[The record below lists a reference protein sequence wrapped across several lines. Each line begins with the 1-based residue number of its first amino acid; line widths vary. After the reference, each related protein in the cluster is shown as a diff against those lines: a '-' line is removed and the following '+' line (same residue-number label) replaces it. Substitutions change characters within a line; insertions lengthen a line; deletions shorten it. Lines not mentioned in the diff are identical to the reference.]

1 MRPRCL
7 LIALPVALAACSVA
21 GVPSGPSSGS
31 PALSPSPTVSERP
44 SPSAAVSDSPSAEEW
59 DLLWISDSSG
69 SGDVAPAFAA
79 RIEEDL
85 GVSVRVRPAWSA
97 NQSIRTVLDVLRGQD
112 GGTLR
117 TWGAGD
123 VDLPAAVREA
133 EIIVVSGN
141 QLESPTEGHPASGCM
156 GDCTADI
163 SCGPETW
170 TQYEADL
177 VAVFDEIFAI
187 REGRPVVLRTHDYYL
202 PWGPRA
208 RWEACGQVAVCAD
221 CHREWSMAIH
231 RAGAARGVPVAR
243 YLAAFSG
250 PAFDQPMP
258 SAWTVD
264 EPGHP
269 SREGA
274 EHFAEVMAGLG
285 YDPVAPP
292 GG

>member
-1 MRPRCL
+1 M
-7 LIALPVALAACSVA
+7 
-21 GVPSGPSSGS
+21 
-31 PALSPSPTVSERP
+31 SERP
-44 SPSAAVSDSPSAEEW
+44 SPSAAVSASPSAETW

-69 SGDVAPAFAA
+69 SGDVVPAYAA
-79 RIEEDL
+79 RIEEDV
-85 GVSVRVRPAWSA
+85 GVSVRVRPAWSP
-97 NQSIRTVLDVLRGQD
+97 NQSIRTVLNVLRGQD
-112 GGTLR
+112 GGLLR

-123 VDLPAAVREA
+123 VDLPEAVRDA
-133 EIIVVSGN
+133 EVIVVSGGN
-141 QLESPTEGHPASGCM
+141 LESPTEGHPASGCM
-156 GDCTADI
+156 GDCSTDI

-177 VAVFDEIFAI
+177 VAVFDEMFAI

-208 RWEACGQVAVCAD
+208 RWEVCGQVAVCAE
-221 CHREWSMAIH
+221 CHHEWSMAIH
-231 RAGAARGVPVAR
+231 RAMEAGVPVAS

-250 PAFDQPMP
+250 PAFDEPMP

-269 SREGA
+269 SWKA
-274 EHFAEVMAGLG
+274 EHFAEVMADLG
-285 YDPVAPP
+285 YDTVAPP